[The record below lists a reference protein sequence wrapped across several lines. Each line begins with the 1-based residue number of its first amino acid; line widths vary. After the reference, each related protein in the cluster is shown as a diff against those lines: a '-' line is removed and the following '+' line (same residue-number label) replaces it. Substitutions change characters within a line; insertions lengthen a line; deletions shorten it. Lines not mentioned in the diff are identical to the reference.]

1 MLEALYL
8 VIGLMIV
15 MAMIPIIT
23 IASLALAVVK
33 RFVMRWYDPLER
45 YRFRVRLG
53 GNVAYFVALLNGV
66 AVLYYFIV
74 AGMPMGTRFEPWV
87 STVSQRLPEGW
98 YLASA
103 VAFLFGG
110 FLLKITRSPIA
121 AAFLMAIFVVQ
132 ISIELTPTIYALAKD
147 PGLFAR
153 FFEEIQRM
161 HEGYQQV
168 GGFPKTV
175 MGTVLAGLV
184 YGLAVQAAYYVLAV
198 TAFLIALQ
206 GSVGLRAMGPLPPRR
221 ASARRH
227 PLDDRESIAPPEH

>member
-15 MAMIPIIT
+15 MALIPIIT
-23 IASLALAVVK
+23 ILSLTLAIVK
-33 RFVMRWYDPLER
+33 RFVMRWHDPVER

-53 GNVAYFVALLNGV
+53 GNVAYFVAVLNAM
-66 AVLYYFIV
+66 AVMYYFIA
-74 AGMPMGTRFEPWV
+74 AGLPMGESFTPWV
-87 STVSQRLPEGW
+87 WTVSGRLPEGW

-110 FLLKITRSPIA
+110 FLLKVTRSPFA
-121 AAFLMAIFVVQ
+121 AAFLTVIFFTQ
-132 ISIELTPTIYALAKD
+132 ISIELAPTVFALAKD

-153 FFEEIQRM
+153 FFEEIERM
-161 HEGYQQV
+161 HRGYQQV
-168 GGFPKTV
+168 GGIPKTV

-184 YGLAVQAAYYVLAV
+184 YGLALQATYYVLAV

-206 GSVGLRAMGPLPPRR
+206 GSLGLRAIGPVP
-221 ASARRH
+221 RRH
-227 PLDDRESIAPPEH
+227 PKDDRDTITPLRP